1 MVQIR
6 SRLYAL
12 DKLRSKL
19 HLPSETYSNFV
30 IIRAGNQNNSLFALR
45 STKRCSS
52 MNYNHSYQSL
62 SPVFFSLFLVSFIIA
77 ISTTLLDD
85 RGLFYRVVDGY
96 ISISPFLASVSHD
109 SQNYD
114 VSGGTNCSLI
124 IEVSR
129 IDPRNL
135 HATVDPPEERARIV
149 ARFRRTAKLSPSCRR
164 TGSGP
169 WTLKAAARRGSS
181 RPSGP
186 WPGGKRPPRCRP
198 SLEPRTRWGRIG
210 PPVSSSTRSG
220 PEPR

>member
-6 SRLYAL
+6 SGLYAL
-12 DKLRSKL
+12 EKLRSKL

-62 SPVFFSLFLVSFIIA
+62 SPVFFSLSLVSFIIA

-85 RGLFYRVVDGY
+85 PGLFYRVVDGY

-109 SQNYD
+109 SPNYD

-124 IEVSR
+124 IGGVANRSKELA
-129 IDPRNL
+129 RN
-135 HATVDPPEERARIV
+135 
-149 ARFRRTAKLSPSCRR
+149 
-164 TGSGP
+164 G
-169 WTLKAAARRGSS
+169 
-181 RPSGP
+181 RPSRGTRTDCCSIQAHRQAFTFLSQNGIWPLDAQGWCAP
-186 WPGGKRPPRCRP
+186 WIIATFR
-198 SLEPRTRWGRIG
+198 SLARWET
-210 PPVSSSTRSG
+210 STTLSTIS
-220 PEPR
+220 